1 MADLSGQQL
10 DWIGR
15 GSSHGNVDPKAGT
28 PERPRTRG
36 ECVDAP
42 RPCPWVGCRY
52 HLALEVSSTGAL
64 RLAFPRLEPW
74 ELAET
79 CSLDIA
85 DRGPLSLE
93 QIGSHLGVSR
103 EGARRTERRAMR
115 ILRVRR
121 GRLR

>member
-10 DWIGR
+10 YWIGR
-15 GSSHGNVDPKAGT
+15 GSSHGTVDPEAGT

-36 ECVDAP
+36 ECTGAP
-42 RPCPWVGCRY
+42 RPCPWVSCRH
-52 HLALEVSSTGAL
+52 HLALDISPTGSL
-64 RLAFPRLEPW
+64 KKAFPHLEPW

-85 DRGPLSLE
+85 DRGPQSLE